1 MVYSMSMSF
10 RPKHIPG
17 AAWELSLG
25 YLDDLLAI
33 TIGVNDAAGY
43 LVEVELEDVLQG
55 HRLCEDILRD

>member
-1 MVYSMSMSF
+1 MSMSF

-17 AAWELSLG
+17 SAWELSLG

-43 LVEVELEDVLQG
+43 LVEVELEEVLQG
-55 HRLCEDILRD
+55 HRLCEDILRG